1 MSLKKNVVRYLLWC
15 VYTVAV
21 TACAVGAGTVLSR
34 QMGVSEYYGLG
45 VAAALAVLAGGAAF
59 LLRWLGPGIA
69 AYFAERKGLCI
80 TVEFA
85 AAVLLFT
92 VGLVFRVTNLSDMGD
107 SAAYYEAAEVRMGQE
122 ISLIPHGASYLYVWL
137 LRIVFLFFG
146 NRFLV
151 GVVLQMVLQGAAAV
165 LLTLLIR
172 KHIGSVASL
181 VFLAFLVCSPY
192 MVRGALT
199 LSPAMSYLLLAAVS
213 VSIAAVLPAR
223 KPLPVTFAAAGF
235 GSALMTYLDATG
247 ALLFLSALCVVF
259 ALTGERFRKFSKKA
273 ELLAC
278 CVLGFAVGFMGCVL
292 ADCLTSG
299 NTSLG
304 ALGTWYRLYRPEAF
318 DLRALAGSEVFG
330 MERLVL
336 LLLLAVGIFSF
347 WFRRGRSLF
356 YTVFLEVLAAAAA
369 VAFGVFAGEM
379 RGGLWLYLLLVL
391 LAGIG
396 AQQCVTG
403 HAAAAVRETAPDQT
417 TEKRDEK
424 EESMVQKELVEKEK
438 PPVREEPMVTE
449 KSAEKENLTVQAEP
463 AGKEKTMEKK
473 EEAAQGTVVGEKEKE
488 PEKKEI
494 RYLENPLPLPK
505 KHERKVL
512 DYDYPV
518 ADDDDFDIQ

>member
-21 TACAVGAGTVLSR
+21 TACAVGAGTVVSR

-69 AYFAERKGLCI
+69 AYFAKRKGLCI

-85 AAVLLFT
+85 SVVLLFT

-137 LRIVFLFFG
+137 LHIVFLFFG

-151 GVVLQMVLQGAAAV
+151 GVVLQMVLQGTAAV

-199 LSPAMSYLLLAAVS
+199 LSPVVLYLLLAAVS

-223 KPLPVTFAAAGF
+223 KPNPVTFAAAGF
-235 GSALMTYLDATG
+235 GSALMTYLDVAG
-247 ALLFLSALCVVF
+247 VLLFLSALCVVF
-259 ALTGERFRKFSKKA
+259 ALTGERFRRFSKKA

-299 NTSLG
+299 STSLG
-304 ALGTWYRLYRPEAF
+304 ALGTWYRLYRPETF
-318 DLRALAGSEVFG
+318 DLRALTGSEVFAA
-330 MERLVL
+330 ERLVL

-347 WFRRGRSLF
+347 WFGRGRSLF
-356 YTVFLEVLAAAAA
+356 YTVFLQAIAAAAA

-403 HAAAAVRETAPDQT
+403 HAAAVRETAPDQT

-424 EESMVQKELVEKEK
+424 
-438 PPVREEPMVTE
+438 EEPMVTE

-473 EEAAQGTVVGEKEKE
+473 EEAAQGTAAGEKEKE

>member
-1 MSLKKNVVRYLLWC
+1 MSLKKNVVCYLLWC

-21 TACAVGAGTVLSR
+21 TACAVGAGTVVSR

-69 AYFAERKGLCI
+69 AYFAKRKGLCI
-80 TVEFA
+80 TVEVA
-85 AAVLLFT
+85 SAVLLFT

-122 ISLIPHGASYLYVWL
+122 ISLIPHGASYLYVCL
-137 LRIVFLFFG
+137 LHIVFLFFG
-146 NRFLV
+146 NRFFI

-192 MVRGALT
+192 MVRVALM
-199 LSPAMSYLLLAAVS
+199 LSPAMLYLLLAAVS

-235 GSALMTYLDATG
+235 GSALMTYLDAAG

-318 DLRALAGSEVFG
+318 DLRALTGSEVFAA
-330 MERLVL
+330 ERLVL

-347 WFRRGRSLF
+347 WFGRGRSLF
-356 YTVFLEVLAAAAA
+356 YTVFLEALAAAAA

-403 HAAAAVRETAPDQT
+403 HAAAVRETAPDQT

-424 EESMVQKELVEKEK
+424 EE
-438 PPVREEPMVTE
+438 PMVAE

-473 EEAAQGTVVGEKEKE
+473 EEAAQGTAAGEKEKE